1 MRVSKNCPGQIQGDF
16 LWGGGNLERKPHL
29 VRWEYQCLSKKKGG
43 VEVKCVSNLIKSIF
57 FKWNWRFANERKAL
71 WNQVIK
77 GKYGEERG
85 GWCSREVRE
94 AHGVGLWKGLRMEW
108 DFVGSR
114 ISFLVGNGLRVR
126 FWRDRWC
133 GDSPL
138 CVSFSS
144 LFVLTDDKDAWVAD
158 I

>member
-1 MRVSKNCPGQIQGDF
+1 MIR
-16 LWGGGNLERKPHL
+16 
-29 VRWEYQCLSKKKGG
+29 
-43 VEVKCVSNLIKSIF
+43 
-57 FKWNWRFANERKAL
+57 
-71 WNQVIK
+71 

-94 AHGVGLWKGLRMEW
+94 AHGVGLWKWLRMEW

-114 ISFLVGNGLRVR
+114 ISFLIGNGWRVR
-126 FWRDRWC
+126 FWRNRWC